1 MTRDCPQHALHL
13 VAVTA
18 PGSSPAT
25 LVTDTWRSR
34 FCVSVCITG
43 FDVLVDE
50 DLKPWLLEV
59 NTSPSLACGSPLDM
73 DVKTRVVTDLLN
85 MVGIPCGG
93 GGGSGSSQPRAVKMS
108 TAAGVTQMAA
118 DAESSTIAKP
128 DGGQQQEQEEQQV
141 MAGQNRQPPPAS
153 HSLQAS
159 VTLEASLRRFSEASQ
174 KPLTEVERH
183 IIRDYEAETARTR
196 VLGCGARLLYPA
208 KGCAARYRGLCA
220 NPSAENVLLSR
231 WVDRVQ

>member
-1 MTRDCPQHALHL
+1 
-13 VAVTA
+13 
-18 PGSSPAT
+18 
-25 LVTDTWRSR
+25 
-34 FCVSVCITG
+34 VCITG

-118 DAESSTIAKP
+118 KP

-159 VTLEASLRRFSEASQ
+159 VTLEESLRRFSEASQ